1 MHTKARWQLLR
12 TKCLL
17 SGRSLVWLFSH
28 LRYSVFALLG
38 AVGFFELVY
47 WMLKPTVFWVLMTS
61 SHLSISDKL
70 QQLIGPFSYTYIQ
83 NGFVITA
90 IMLSLALAQGLS
102 LAAVIYVLR
111 HQPKLDEALLGEGV
125 LVSFIALIGLGCP
138 ACGTSLITPIVAMF
152 VSGSATAVS
161 QVIARII
168 LPIALLISLYGLYVL
183 GLRVATI
190 RVHNDD
196 VVMRGNSFA
205 DRIKQKLADNKSD
218 I

>member
-1 MHTKARWQLLR
+1 
-12 TKCLL
+12 
-17 SGRSLVWLFSH
+17 
-28 LRYSVFALLG
+28 
-38 AVGFFELVY
+38 
-47 WMLKPTVFWVLMTS
+47 MLKPTVFWVLMTS
-61 SHLSISDKL
+61 QHLSISDKL
-70 QQLIGPFSYTYIQ
+70 QQLIGPFSYTYTQ
-83 NGFVITA
+83 NGFAITA
-90 IMLSLALAQGLS
+90 IMLLLALAQGLS

-168 LPIALLISLYGLYVL
+168 LPIALLIGLYGLYTI

-190 RVHNDD
+190 RAHNDD

-205 DRIKQKLADNKSD
+205 DRIKQKLANN
-218 I
+218 